1 MSKRMA
7 TKAPSHEEYT
17 KGKGI
22 SNIEQGISNDEVV
35 LVGETILLQSFLRL
49 KDEEYSMSNFQ

>member
-22 SNIEQGISNDEVV
+22 SNIEQGISNDEERTFPKVKQ
-35 LVGETILLQSFLRL
+35 LVRLESIIECRHLL
-49 KDEEYSMSNFQ
+49 

>member
-7 TKAPSHEEYT
+7 TKAPRHEEYT

-35 LVGETILLQSFLRL
+35 
-49 KDEEYSMSNFQ
+49 